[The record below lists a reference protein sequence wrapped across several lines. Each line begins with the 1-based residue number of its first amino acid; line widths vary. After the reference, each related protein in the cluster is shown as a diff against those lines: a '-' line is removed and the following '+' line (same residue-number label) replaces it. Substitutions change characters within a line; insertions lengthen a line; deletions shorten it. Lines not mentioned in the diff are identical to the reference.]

1 MMVGYGGINLNLGI
15 WYKLLDVFE
24 NAIGIFFTYKISTNR
39 AYGKEVKVCG
49 VAFMGPPSP
58 PSLYGKRKTSLAFRG
73 LCYTLLWPAKACNPG
88 LACCSGGSRGELR
101 SDRKNVSC
109 AVHELREY
117 YLIVGLMENIIWGW
131 CRSFQRSASN
141 LRSGA
146 LLKTAGR
153 GWRPAFRALHAPE
166 LSRSA
171 NRAQLGLCQGS
182 WQLWLGM
189 CGGSA
194 QLQALAP
201 NPRASGQG
209 LESTSPCAHAG
220 HLTERRLW
228 EYRAVW
234 YLMDL
239 LVCPVKSS

>member
-1 MMVGYGGINLNLGI
+1 
-15 WYKLLDVFE
+15 
-24 NAIGIFFTYKISTNR
+24 
-39 AYGKEVKVCG
+39 
-49 VAFMGPPSP
+49 MGPSSP
-58 PSLYGKRKTSLAFRG
+58 PSLCGRRKTNPAFRG
-73 LCYTLLWPAKACNPG
+73 LHYTLPWPAKACNPS
-88 LACCSGGSRGELR
+88 LTCCSGGSRELR

-109 AVHELREY
+109 AAHELREY

-153 GWRPAFRALHAPE
+153 GWRPASPALHAPE

-171 NRAQLGLCQGS
+171 DRAQLGLCQRA

-194 QLQALAP
+194 QLQAPAQNL
-201 NPRASGQG
+201 RASDQG
-209 LESTSPCAHAG
+209 LELASPCIHA
-220 HLTERRLW
+220 
-228 EYRAVW
+228 
-234 YLMDL
+234 D
-239 LVCPVKSS
+239 PVN